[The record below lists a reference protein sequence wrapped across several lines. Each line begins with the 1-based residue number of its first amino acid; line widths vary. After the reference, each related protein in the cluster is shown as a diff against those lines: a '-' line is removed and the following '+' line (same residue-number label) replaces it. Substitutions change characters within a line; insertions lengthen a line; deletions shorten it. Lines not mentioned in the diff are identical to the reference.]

1 MVGHRPLTAETGVQ
15 FPLGLQN
22 ILDSPTGES
31 KNFIV
36 SRWELKEARTPP
48 VRVRAPGFGGEAK
61 AAEEKNSPR
70 LKKFSRSQF

>member
-1 MVGHRPLTAETGVQ
+1 
-15 FPLGLQN
+15 
-22 ILDSPTGES
+22 
-31 KNFIV
+31 
-36 SRWELKEARTPP
+36 LKEARTPP